1 MECPPPQNAIRICI
15 VLFEEDCINIRIVQF
30 GLKPELTWLTQKFL
44 PEPGLTGGVKIFDRC
59 VFAEFYQDF
68 LWPASEC

>member
-1 MECPPPQNAIRICI
+1 MQSEFALSFLKRTALIII
-15 VLFEEDCINIRIVQF
+15 VHF

-44 PEPGLTGGVKIFDRC
+44 PEPGLKGGVMIFDRC

-68 LWPASEC
+68 LWPASES